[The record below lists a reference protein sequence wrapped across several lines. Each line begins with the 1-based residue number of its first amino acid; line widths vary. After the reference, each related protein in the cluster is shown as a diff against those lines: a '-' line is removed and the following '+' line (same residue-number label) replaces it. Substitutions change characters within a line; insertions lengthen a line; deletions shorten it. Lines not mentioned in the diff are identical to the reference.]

1 MNPPHNEMNED
12 LLTRWIDGQLTP
24 EEAARVEQHLATDPQ
39 SLRDKEEAAHIRTLL
54 RSHLPASAEPPSPEF
69 FTSSVMEEIRR
80 ETPAP
85 RPAAAKRQSA
95 SWLSW
100 LRTPWFAPA
109 ASAAILALAFVIWRP
124 AGPSSQPAELLA
136 QAYTP
141 DASITAT
148 AYYSEEAEAT
158 VIDLQN
164 VTVPDDRDIKA
175 FDVASADP
183 PAPGEPQ
190 VLFAAS
196 DTARPVMVLSLD
208 SAQKPR
214 ITAIH

>member
-1 MNPPHNEMNED
+1 MNTPHNEMNED

-24 EEAARVEQHLATDPQ
+24 EEAARVAQQLDAEPRL
-39 SLRDKEEAAHIRTLL
+39 LRDKEEATHLRTLL
-54 RSHLPASAEPPSPEF
+54 RAHLPASAEPPSPEF

-80 ETPAP
+80 EAPAP
-85 RPAAAKRQSA
+85 RPAARRQSA

-100 LRTPWFAPA
+100 LRAPWFAPA
-109 ASAAILALAFVIWRP
+109 ASAAVLALAFVIWRP
-124 AGPSSQPAELLA
+124 AKSEPAADLLV

-164 VTVPDDRDIKA
+164 VTVPDDREIKA
-175 FDVASADP
+175 FDVASAEP

-190 VLFAAS
+190 ILFAANDS
-196 DTARPVMVLSLD
+196 SRPVMVLSLD
-208 SAQKPR
+208 NAQKPKVNIVR
-214 ITAIH
+214 